1 MTSTASSASAVPAN
15 DWMSVRITR
24 IETIPL
30 KVKLDRVAAGSTLK
44 LTHRCTIVTRVHTD
58 AGIVGECFNGND
70 DELQPAVR
78 RLIHD
83 ELEPLLLGQPVCA
96 IEDLWA
102 RTRRA
107 TEPFLRDRRVA
118 LRAQACID
126 SALHDAVGKLA
137 GAPIHQLWGGAKTEV
152 PVIALGGYYR
162 QENDLGAL
170 ADEVA
175 ELKAFGIHGMKL
187 KLGALSPAEDALR
200 AQAVRRA
207 GGDHFMLAC
216 DANQGWTRPQA
227 LEFATRV
234 KDLSLAWL
242 EEPCHW
248 DNDRADMAVVRAVS
262 GIPIAAG
269 QSELSRFG
277 CRDLLNAGAIDI
289 CNFDA
294 SWGAG
299 PTEWR
304 RVAALAHAHQVHVL
318 QHLEPQIGL
327 MMSAGVPNGFV
338 AEVMLPWRDPFFY
351 QLIGNQAARPFDNGV
366 YRLPTGPGWGMQINM
381 DYLSSVRRTD

>member
-1 MTSTASSASAVPAN
+1 MTDSPQA
-15 DWMSVRITR
+15 DWNRVRITR

-30 KVKLDRVAAGSTLK
+30 KVKLERVAAGSTLK
-44 LTHRCTIVTRVHTD
+44 LTHRCTIVTRIHTD
-58 AGIVGECFNGND
+58 AGIVGECFNAND
-70 DELQPAVR
+70 DELQPAVM

-83 ELEPLLLGQPVCA
+83 ELAPLLMGQPVCA
-96 IEDLWA
+96 IEAAWA
-102 RTRRA
+102 RTRRS

-118 LRAQACID
+118 LRAQACVD

-137 GAPIHQLWGGAKTEV
+137 GAPIHVLWGGARAQV

-162 QENDLGAL
+162 ASGDLEAL
-170 ADEVA
+170 AEEVA

-187 KLGALSPAEDALR
+187 KLGGLSPADDARR
-200 AQAVRRA
+200 AEAVRRA
-207 GGDHFMLAC
+207 GGDDFMLAC
-216 DANQGWTRPQA
+216 DANQGWTRTQA
-227 LEFATRV
+227 LEFCERV
-234 KDLSLAWL
+234 RDLRLAWL

-262 GIPIAAG
+262 GIPVAAG

-277 CRDLLNAGAIDI
+277 CRDLMQAGAIDI

-304 RVAALAHAHQVHVL
+304 RVAALADSHKVQVL

-351 QLIGNQAARPFDNGV
+351 KLIANQPARPFEGGL
-366 YRLPTGPGWGMQINM
+366 YTLPTTPGWGMTLDT
-381 DYLSSVRRTD
+381 DYLESVRRQD